1 MHISEGVLSPQVLVA
16 GAALA
21 TGGVAL
27 GIRKMEYDEIPKVA
41 VLTSALF
48 VASLIH
54 VRFGPSSAHPIL
66 NGLAGVMLGWAV
78 FPAFLVALFLQ
89 AILPIQFGGL
99 TTLGVNTLNMAVPA
113 IICYYAFNRVLRR
126 ARSRAAVFTTG
137 TAAGASAV
145 LLGVGLM
152 VLSLWTTGKGFRAVA
167 VAVGFAHI
175 PVIVI
180 DGLLT
185 GSIVVFLRRVR
196 PVILEAHKS

>member
-1 MHISEGVLSPQVLVA
+1 MSAKVLVA
-16 GAALA
+16 GAAVA
-21 TGGVAL
+21 AGGVAVGL
-27 GIRKMEYDEIPKVA
+27 RRMRHDEVPKTA

-66 NGLAGVMLGWAV
+66 NGLGGVILGWAV

-99 TTLGVNTLNMAVPA
+99 TTLGVNVANMAVPA
-113 IICYYAFNRVLRR
+113 IVCYYVFNRLLRR
-126 ARSRAAVFTTG
+126 MRSRVAVFAAG
-137 TAAGASAV
+137 VAAGAFGV
-145 LLGVGLM
+145 LMGVGLL
-152 VLSLWTTGKGFRAVA
+152 VLCLWTTGKGFRAVS
-167 VAVGFAHI
+167 VAVGLAHI

-196 PVILEAHKS
+196 PEILEAHSS